1 MEQRKKRT
9 KYLVMAVVL
18 LLCSIV
24 ATVAFA
30 KYGLSTEEIKT
41 IQRKLKNWGYYSGE
55 VDGIY
60 GSATTNAV
68 KYFQRTNGLS
78 VDGIVGSKTAEK
90 LGMQLGK
97 DKDSSTSQPD
107 VYLLA
112 RVVYGEARG
121 EPYRGKV
128 AVAAVVLNRM
138 KSPDFPNTMAGVVYQ
153 KGAFSIVDDG
163 QINLT
168 PDEEALRAA
177 RDALNG
183 VDPTGGCTFYYTPDK
198 TSNKYMLSKP
208 VVTVIGNHRFC
219 K

>member
-121 EPYRGKV
+121 GTVPRKGGRG
-128 AVAAVVLNRM
+128 
-138 KSPDFPNTMAGVVYQ
+138 GG
-153 KGAFSIVDDG
+153 GAQS
-163 QINLT
+163 
-168 PDEEALRAA
+168 DEEPGFPQHDGGRGLSEGRVFDCGRRADQS
-177 RDALNG
+177 DAG
-183 VDPTGGCTFYYTPDK
+183 
-198 TSNKYMLSKP
+198 
-208 VVTVIGNHRFC
+208 
-219 K
+219 